1 MPWVGARAGTDAG
14 RSWYTRMVRQWSC
27 WPDQEGL
34 NVPPWSQP
42 AREDRAQIA
51 LALARRGPPSRRA
64 CHAPGGWHFPGR
76 HTAREVLG
84 ANTGDFRTGSHA
96 G

>member
-1 MPWVGARAGTDAG
+1 
-14 RSWYTRMVRQWSC
+14 
-27 WPDQEGL
+27 
-34 NVPPWSQP
+34 VPPWSQP
-42 AREDRAQIA
+42 APEDRAQIA
-51 LALARRGPPSRRA
+51 LALARRGSPPSPPRMPR
-64 CHAPGGWHFPGR
+64 PGGRHFPGR